1 VTATPTA
8 PPHGP
13 PGSAGALIPPP
24 GRPARQGLSDR
35 LLYRWGVPAGVVG
48 SLVAFP
54 FVAFHPHLPPG
65 NAQGVLE
72 TVRDFGPWLV
82 LHLGLI
88 VVLMLILLA
97 LAAFSRSI
105 RSDERTSG
113 IATLALVIAT
123 FGTLFAILGQGVDG
137 VGLKVATDVWEGSA
151 ADDKHIAVL
160 MGAGVMGV
168 ATGIFLMVLFF
179 YFGATSLAYG
189 VAFAVSREY
198 PGWLA
203 ALALLGGTLGLAGA
217 LLTYFDDFSDPV
229 YYGLFIPSAVILL
242 LWVFA
247 GSLLLRRRELRHP
260 HQAA

>member
-1 VTATPTA
+1 MTTVPTA
-8 PPHGP
+8 RPAPPAD
-13 PGSAGALIPPP
+13 AGDPHALPV
-24 GRPARQGLSDR
+24 ARQGISDR

-88 VVLMLILLA
+88 FVLMLMLLA
-97 LAAFSRSI
+97 MAAFSRAI

-113 IATLALVIAT
+113 VATIALVVGA
-123 FGTLFAILGQGVDG
+123 FGTFFGILGQGVDG
-137 VGLKVATDVWEGSA
+137 VGLKIATDVWEGA
-151 ADDKHIAVL
+151 ASDDKHVAVL

-179 YFGATSLAYG
+179 YFGMTSLAYG
-189 VAFAVSREY
+189 AAFLLSREF
-198 PGWLA
+198 PNWLA
-203 ALALLGGTLGLAGA
+203 GLALLGGVLGMAGA
-217 LLTYFDDFSDPV
+217 FLTYFDDFSDPV
-229 YYGLFIPSAVILL
+229 YYGLFIPSAVVLL

-247 GSLLLRRRELRHP
+247 ASLVLRSHELRHP
-260 HQAA
+260 HHAA